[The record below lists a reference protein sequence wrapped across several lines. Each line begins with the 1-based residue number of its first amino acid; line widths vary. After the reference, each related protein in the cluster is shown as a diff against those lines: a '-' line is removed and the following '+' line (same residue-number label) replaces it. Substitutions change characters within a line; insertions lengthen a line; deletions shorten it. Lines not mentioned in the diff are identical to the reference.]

1 MDQNR
6 IVMNNYEVKQSA
18 ILQMEID
25 YLRDEL
31 SKYKQENIELREKLD
46 KRRRK
51 TGTKVYSIIIKNED
65 NVRLP

>member
-1 MDQNR
+1 
-6 IVMNNYEVKQSA
+6 MNNYEVKHSA

-31 SKYKQENIELREKLD
+31 SKYKQENIELKDKLD

-51 TGTKVYSIIIKNED
+51 IGTKVYSIIIKNEEHGKK
-65 NVRLP
+65 

>member
-1 MDQNR
+1 
-6 IVMNNYEVKQSA
+6 MNNYEVKQSA

-46 KRRRK
+46 RRRRK
-51 TGTKVYSIIIKNED
+51 TGTRVYTITIKNEEHGKS
-65 NVRLP
+65 

>member
-1 MDQNR
+1 
-6 IVMNNYEVKQSA
+6 MNNYEVKQSA

-31 SKYKQENIELREKLD
+31 SKYKQENTELRQKLD

-51 TGTKVYSIIIKNED
+51 TGTKVYSIIIKNEEHGK
-65 NVRLP
+65 LS

>member
-1 MDQNR
+1 
-6 IVMNNYEVKQSA
+6 MNNYEVKQSA

-31 SKYKQENIELREKLD
+31 AKYKQENIELREKLD

-51 TGTKVYSIIIKNED
+51 TGTKVYSIIIKNEEHGKS
-65 NVRLP
+65 